1 MVLGPLRDAAPRM
14 PPERRYSRDHT
25 WVERRDGALWV
36 GLTAHAVDRLGA
48 LKHLQLAVAVDQP
61 LTAGQAFGSVE
72 SDKAVVDL
80 YTPVGGRVLA
90 VHEALA
96 HAPGRLHDDCYH
108 DGWLLQIEP
117 ASEAGEFSG
126 LLDAAAY
133 SELLKTRAHDL

>member
-1 MVLGPLRDAAPRM
+1 MVRCPLGDAPARM

-25 WVERRDGALWV
+25 WVERRDGHLWI
-36 GLTAHAVDRLGA
+36 GLTAYAVDRLGA
-48 LKHLQLAVAVDQP
+48 LKHLQLAVAVEQQ
-61 LTAGQAFGSVE
+61 LTGGQAFGSIE

-108 DGWLLQIEP
+108 DGWLLQLEP
-117 ASEAGEFSG
+117 AGELGEFSG

-133 SELLKTRAHDL
+133 SELLKTRAADL

>member
-1 MVLGPLRDAAPRM
+1 M
-14 PPERRYSRDHT
+14 PSERRYSRDHT
-25 WVERRDGALWV
+25 WVERRDGHLWV

-48 LKHLQLAVAVDQP
+48 LEHLQL
-61 LTAGQAFGSVE
+61 TAAPGQELAPGQTFGSVE

-108 DGWLLQIEP
+108 DGWMLQLEP
-117 ASEAGEFSG
+117 AGEACEFSA

-133 SELLKTRAHDL
+133 TSLLKTRAADL